1 MAGQIILSAAYG
13 IDVRPEGD
21 PYVEQ
26 AEKVLQ
32 ALEVGSTQE
41 AALFDTIPW
50 CNICRFLPLFK
61 KTEYLLIHPPVLH
74 MPSWFPGAR
83 FKRSARKW
91 CRIVDNAL
99 QTTHDKVKDD
109 LVSFPW
115 CLASV
120 WGYTAN

>member
-50 CNICRFLPLFK
+50 CNTCAYRAYLKCRCRII
-61 KTEYLLIHPPVLH
+61 TD
-74 MPSWFPGAR
+74 PSASTPYAQLVS
-83 FKRSARKW
+83 RSALQASCSQVVPHRRQ
-91 CRIVDNAL
+91 CSTDNTR
-99 QTTHDKVKDD
+99 QGEGRSCEFP
-109 LVSFPW
+109 LVSRVRLGL
-115 CLASV
+115 CC
-120 WGYTAN
+120 